1 MEPTPEIPATPHPPS
16 ALDEL
21 IHILASWGV
30 TGVTLALAALPLA
43 VAITGYILRNRYEG
57 KIDNLE
63 GKVDLLEATI
73 ENNQVKAKEKYDELD
88 KKYQDLDKNYQ
99 DILRGGTEIQTQRQE
114 IIAVAEE
121 IKTRLGATD
130 CAVLVPAPTS
140 IAGDKPNELVF
151 LYASG
156 AQAVKLRRVRV
167 PIEKSLSGS
176 VYQSGETKTD
186 SPPTSG
192 SAFASRVD
200 KVTHHTTSQTLSV
213 CLRYKT
219 ERFGVAQFL
228 NKHNGQRFD
237 REDERR
243 AQDQCTALAP
253 LVANF
258 LADPRRLIELGHAP
272 RRKQIEAT
280 IMLVDLTNYGA
291 LFDELD
297 SSAITDLLNEYFQ
310 ELCTIALLHGGFIDQ
325 FVGDG
330 VLLTFNVF
338 RSQDAHQSTAFAA
351 AVEMRT
357 AFRNLRAIWQTLGY
371 PKTDSLFV
379 RIGLSCGLVTM
390 AEVGHAQARRTTVIG
405 PAVNAAADAC
415 QSSSRDCDVIVLTPK
430 MKESVANDPELDGVE
445 ETKMDKESFYVLR

>member
-1 MEPTPEIPATPHPPS
+1 MAPAPDIPPAPHTPS
-16 ALDEL
+16 ALDDL
-21 IHILASWGV
+21 INILASWGV
-30 TGVTLALAALPLA
+30 TGIALALAAIPLA
-43 VAITGYILRNRYEG
+43 VVSTGYILRNRYEG
-57 KIDNLE
+57 KIDSLG
-63 GKVDLLEATI
+63 GKVDQLETTNEKNLA
-73 ENNQVKAKEKYDELD
+73 KAKEKYDELD

-99 DILRGGTEIQTQRQE
+99 DILRGGTEIQAQRQE
-114 IIAVAEE
+114 IITVAEE
-121 IKTRLGATD
+121 IKARLGATD

-156 AQAVKLRRVRV
+156 AQAAILRRVRV

-186 SPPTSG
+186 SPPISG

-200 KVTHHTTSQTLSV
+200 KVTEHTTSETLSV

-237 REDERR
+237 RKDERR
-243 AQDQCTALAP
+243 AQDQCMALAP

-258 LADPRRLIELGHAP
+258 LADPRRLMELGHAP

-280 IMLVDLTNYGA
+280 IMLVDLSNYGA

-351 AVEMRT
+351 AIEMRT
-357 AFRNLRAIWQTLGY
+357 AFRNLRTRWITLGY
-371 PKTDSLFV
+371 PRTDSLFV
-379 RIGLSCGLVTM
+379 RIGLSCGLVTL

-405 PAVNAAADAC
+405 PAVNAVAGAC
-415 QSSSRDCDVIVLTPK
+415 ESSSRDRDYIVLTPK
-430 MKESVANDPELDGVE
+430 MKEAVANDLRLDGVE
-445 ETKMDKESFYVLR
+445 EVKIETQVYYAIR